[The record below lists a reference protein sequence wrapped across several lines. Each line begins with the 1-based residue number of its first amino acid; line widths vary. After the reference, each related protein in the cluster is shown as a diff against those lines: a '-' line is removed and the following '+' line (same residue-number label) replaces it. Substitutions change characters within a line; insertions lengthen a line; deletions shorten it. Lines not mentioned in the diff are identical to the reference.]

1 MDHLSEEISVAIFRG
16 RPACLVAIPEGPE
29 YAEIGQLI
37 YLSLKD
43 LNVEEIRS
51 PCKFTPYLLEE
62 CMKADFLIADITETN
77 PSTYFLIGAAQASQK
92 PVLLLSMETSS
103 APTEISGF
111 KVVQYNSVNVKRIS
125 ELLRLFIS
133 DFLSEATTQE

>member
-1 MDHLSEEISVAIFRG
+1 
-16 RPACLVAIPEGPE
+16 
-29 YAEIGQLI
+29 
-37 YLSLKD
+37 
-43 LNVEEIRS
+43 
-51 PCKFTPYLLEE
+51 
-62 CMKADFLIADITETN
+62 MKADFLIADITETN

-133 DFLSEATTQE
+133 DFLSEASPQE